1 MRFTAA
7 YRFRWGWHF
16 VLQNAGYC
24 IDVFRG
30 KCRGETNWRRLG
42 LYLLFYPRLIMGPV
56 VPYPM
61 VHKTICDPA
70 FDMSRIG
77 GGLLRFLVGM
87 AKKLFLADWVGMLF
101 QTLCQ
106 TSDAPYSMLV
116 VWLGA
121 FSQLVTLY
129 LELSS
134 YADMAIGIGA
144 CYGVRLPESYGKSLF
159 YPSIAAFADQWNRTV
174 VQWFSH
180 YVGTH
185 FRGSNRFF
193 QLLALMITWGCI
205 GLWYGV
211 RLPSLLFGLLIGF
224 CLWLAHLLWRDKRTS
239 MLRYALTLLLLS
251 VGAVLLTLPD
261 LPSVWNYLKIML
273 CGGHIAP
280 TEADA
285 DLLRA
290 YGLALAAAVYSV
302 SGNWRWLFH
311 LVEEKPWFR
320 ILRVP
325 LTVLFGIGALLL
337 DVMLLVHTGGT
348 VQMQLVL

>member
-1 MRFTAA
+1 M
-7 YRFRWGWHF
+7 
-16 VLQNAGYC
+16 
-24 IDVFRG
+24 
-30 KCRGETNWRRLG
+30 
-42 LYLLFYPRLIMGPV
+42 
-56 VPYPM
+56 
-61 VHKTICDPA
+61 
-70 FDMSRIG
+70 
-77 GGLLRFLVGM
+77 
-87 AKKLFLADWVGMLF
+87 
-101 QTLCQ
+101 
-106 TSDAPYSMLV
+106 
-116 VWLGA
+116 
-121 FSQLVTLY
+121 
-129 LELSS
+129 
-134 YADMAIGIGA
+134 
-144 CYGVRLPESYGKSLF
+144 
-159 YPSIAAFADQWNRTV
+159 
-174 VQWFSH
+174 
-180 YVGTH
+180 
-185 FRGSNRFF
+185 
-193 QLLALMITWGCI
+193 
-205 GLWYGV
+205 
-211 RLPSLLFGLLIGF
+211 
-224 CLWLAHLLWRDKRTS
+224 LWRDKRTS

-325 LTVLFGIGALLL
+325 LTVLFGALLL